1 MSAYIVSDKTLAY
14 LINAGLL
21 YGRQSKLRWQAP
33 DTEEPPGEADYEP
46 GSPWGAT
53 SVETHQRKAREL
65 TRESADATML
75 LLYAA
80 NVASVNYRYDN
91 RDGETVDHIPH
102 YRHSDMRN
110 IRPVQVLKALAC
122 YEYQACETPDWEDS
136 EAHAFCEALR
146 HRMIQV
152 LPGYEEATWGID

>member
-1 MSAYIVSDKTLAY
+1 MSAFIVSDNHLAY
-14 LINAGLL
+14 LVHAGLA
-21 YGRQSKLRWQAP
+21 YGRQSPLRWQAP
-33 DTEEPPGEADYEP
+33 DTEEPPGESDYAP
-46 GSPWGAT
+46 GNPWGET
-53 SVETHQRKAREL
+53 SVDTMRRKAREL
-65 TRESADATML
+65 TQETADSTML

-91 RDGETVDHIPH
+91 RDGESVDHIPH
-102 YRHSDMRN
+102 YRDN
-110 IRPVQVLKALAC
+110 DIRHINPVQVLKALAC
-122 YEYQACETPDWEDS
+122 YEYQSCETPEWDAS